1 MSMKVTRKPEQC
13 RDREGDER
21 FGQRRAGAPT
31 DLPMVGGR
39 WRLLTAAGH
48 LCLQIDV
55 DHVGRL
61 VVVHRRHIDHVR
73 ARIGDQV
80 LFGGKMSRAFAWGVL
95 PTGSIVLVGVQQSGL
110 NEPCRVASWKLSN

>member
-1 MSMKVTRKPEQC
+1 MGNAVQGLRLLTGAPSESIRSDVLVMMKYSLRFAGRKPEQC

-21 FGQRRAGAPT
+21 FGQRRTGAPA

-73 ARIGDQV
+73 ARIGDQH
-80 LFGGKMSRAFAWGVL
+80 KRDY
-95 PTGSIVLVGVQQSGL
+95 P
-110 NEPCRVASWKLSN
+110 

>member
-13 RDREGDER
+13 RDCEGDER
-21 FGQRRAGAPT
+21 FGQLGTGAPS

-73 ARIGDQV
+73 ARIGDQDV
-80 LFGGKMSRAFAWGVL
+80 RRLSSVMPASSAGEAIT
-95 PTGSIVLVGVQQSGL
+95 TGLVPL
-110 NEPCRVASWKLSN
+110 R